1 MVKNRYDHP
10 YYAEKQTKCMNES
23 DRSTPIVAEKK
34 HLLSLSSNHYDLII
48 IGGGAGGFSAATR
61 ASELGVKALMINAGL
76 PIGGTC
82 VNIGCV
88 PSKIL
93 IEMSNRYFYTT
104 AQSYTSLKQTCV
116 CSKPIDFAEVVKE
129 KDELVAALR
138 QQNYIE
144 VLQEMESVDFIEGYA
159 KFVSSHEV
167 EVDGRKFSADKFI
180 IATGSRPRVL
190 NIPGLD
196 RIDYLTNRE
205 ALSLEE
211 LPESLLV
218 IGGGPIGIELAQM
231 FGHFGTK
238 VTILEKMNQILP
250 RFDKDVSEEL
260 ESHLEEE
267 GITIKTNCTIKELF
281 ETNGQKTAR
290 IVFNGKEELISAQHI
305 LLAVGVSPNT
315 SGLGLDKAGVKLDE
329 KGFIETDPYF
339 QTNQEHIF
347 AVGDVGGKAFLET
360 IAAKEGYLA
369 VGNAFL
375 EEKKTIN
382 YDAVPFAVFA
392 TPQVASVGLK
402 EEIAKERFSDV
413 DVRTIRMHNIPKAQA
428 LKETVG
434 IVKMII
440 QRDTK
445 RILGVHILA
454 PLAADLIHEATL
466 LVKYQM
472 TIDDVIE
479 TIHVFPTMSEGIKR
493 VAQAFSR
500 NIEKMSCCVV

>member
-1 MVKNRYDHP
+1 MHDSQKS
-10 YYAEKQTKCMNES
+10 AQISTK
-23 DRSTPIVAEKK
+23 KK
-34 HLLSLSSNHYDLII
+34 HLLSLSGNHYDLII

-61 ASELGVKALMINAGL
+61 ASELGIKALMINAGL

-104 AQSYTSLKQTCV
+104 AQSYSSLKQTCV
-116 CSKPIDFAEVVKE
+116 CSKPIDFSEVVKE
-129 KDELVAALR
+129 KDELVATLR

-144 VLQEMESVDFIEGYA
+144 VLNEMEGIEYIEGYA

-167 EVDGRKFSADKFI
+167 EVKGNRFSADKFI
-180 IATGSRPRVL
+180 IATGSRPRTL
-190 NIPGLD
+190 NIPGLTK
-196 RIDYLTNRE
+196 IDYLTNRE
-205 ALSLEE
+205 ALSLEK

-231 FGHFGTK
+231 FRHFGTE
-238 VTILEKMNQILP
+238 VTILEKMKQILP
-250 RFDKDVSEEL
+250 RFDQDVAEEL
-260 ESHLEEE
+260 RLHLEKE
-267 GITIKTNCTIKELF
+267 GVNIKTNCTILELF
-281 ETNGQKTAR
+281 KKNELKTAR
-290 IVFNGKEELISAQHI
+290 ILFEGKEELVSAQHV
-305 LLAVGVSPNT
+305 LLAAGVSPNT
-315 SGLGLDKAGVKLDE
+315 LELGLDKAGVRLSE
-329 KGFIETDPYF
+329 NGFIKTDPYF

-369 VGNAFL
+369 VGNAFND
-375 EEKKTIN
+375 EKRTID
-382 YDAVPFAVFA
+382 YDTVPFAVFS

-402 EEIAKERFSDV
+402 EEVARERFGNI

-434 IVKMII
+434 IIKMII
-440 QRDTK
+440 HKETK
-445 RILGVHILA
+445 QVLGVHILA

-466 LVKYQM
+466 LVRKHM

-493 VAQAFSR
+493 VAQAFNR
-500 NIEKMSCCVV
+500 DIEKMSCCVV